1 MIVKN
6 FSNMKIESHKIRL
19 GLKGDVYIWNERFIE
34 SLPSHRR
41 LFPHS
46 TATTIEEAYAER
58 VAYEAEQERKHREVS
73 ENADDSTI

>member
-1 MIVKN
+1 MIIKDLT
-6 FSNMKIESHKIRL
+6 NMKIEAHKIRL

-41 LFPHS
+41 LFPNS

-58 VAYEAEQERKHREVS
+58 VVFEANRQSEVNYGDT
-73 ENADDSTI
+73 E